1 MIKRT
6 FDVVTSLAG
15 VLCLLPLFVAVA
27 MLIKLDS
34 NGPVLFRQ
42 ERVGR
47 RFRPF
52 RIYKFRTMVA
62 DAPARGGSITCGE
75 DPRITRIGRLL
86 RRTKIDELPQLV
98 NVLKG
103 EMSIVGPRPEVPRYV
118 DCFRDDYEQILTVRP
133 GITDLASLK
142 FRDEAA
148 LLGVLPDPE
157 DTYLRSILPEKVS
170 LGKEYIRRASMWFDL
185 TLIAKTLAAISG
197 VKVSV

>member
-1 MIKRT
+1 MIKRV
-6 FDVVTSLAG
+6 FDVVTALAG
-15 VLCLLPLFVAVA
+15 VLCLLPLLFVVSI
-27 MLIKLDS
+27 LIKLDS

-47 RFRPF
+47 RFRSF
-52 RIYKFRTMVA
+52 RIYKFRTMVE

-75 DPRITRIGRLL
+75 DPRITRIGRFL

-103 EMSIVGPRPEVPRYV
+103 DMSIVGPRPEVPRYV

-142 FRDEAA
+142 FRDEAT
-148 LLGVLPDPE
+148 LLGAVPNPE
-157 DTYLRSILPEKVS
+157 DTYLHSILPEKVS
-170 LGKEYIRRASMWFDL
+170 LEKEYIRRASMWFDL
-185 TLIAKTLAAISG
+185 TLIAKTLAVLSG
-197 VKVSV
+197 AKVSV